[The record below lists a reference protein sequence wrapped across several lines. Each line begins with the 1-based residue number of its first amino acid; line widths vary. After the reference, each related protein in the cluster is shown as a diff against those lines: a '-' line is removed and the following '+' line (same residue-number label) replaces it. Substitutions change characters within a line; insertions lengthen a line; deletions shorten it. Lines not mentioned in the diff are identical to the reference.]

1 VIHYAPVPHA
11 VFAGPA
17 PAPNELRLQLDPDRM
32 ALAVNVNGLGDPFTW
47 RRSTWTPTSPTRLPA
62 PTGSCCSQSSP
73 ATRVCQRTGQRRRRA
88 GASLHRSWLPGPTTR
103 RPCRTIRPGAM
114 DRAEHDP
121 KLHQADP
128 EAEVGG
134 ADGALV
140 LDPEPRR
147 TGLRRK
153 LVQSLIVVAQRS
165 SSGEARRPNQC
176 TTTST
181 RPEIEPESSEPATNA
196 ITSRRIPRRT

>member
-1 VIHYAPVPHA
+1 
-11 VFAGPA
+11 
-17 PAPNELRLQLDPDRM
+17 
-32 ALAVNVNGLGDPFTW
+32 
-47 RRSTWTPTSPTRLPA
+47 
-62 PTGSCCSQSSP
+62 
-73 ATRVCQRTGQRRRRA
+73 
-88 GASLHRSWLPGPTTR
+88 
-103 RPCRTIRPGAM
+103 M

-153 LVQSLIVVAQRS
+153 LVQSLIVVAQRFLERRS
-165 SSGEARRPNQC
+165 PKAEPMHNDQHAARD
-176 TTTST
+176 
-181 RPEIEPESSEPATNA
+181 
-196 ITSRRIPRRT
+196 